1 MGGRV
6 FQRTAGLTPGSTV
19 ENVLVE
25 GRARGYVMRRSAHF
39 LVWAEAGEEVH
50 AAGDTLPW
58 AQITGMWEGPRGAA
72 ISDDEQWCV
81 VIGLG
86 FVAFPLRS
94 SADLRQHWRYP
105 RHQRW
110 ELHLPMKGDLADA
123 VMFTRVQPLDGHRFA
138 LSTRWGLG
146 NGWTTREWIY
156 DADTDTIG
164 DPHDIVNEEVR
175 RQAVR
180 TERSAHLAA
189 EPQLVAP
196 LRGDGAETTAEAGT
210 TFVPNPDGG
219 ERVLAKGQ
227 PVGYVLCRS
236 PRFVVWQELGSMIC
250 LEGDGLPW
258 LLLEDMYGGA
268 GAAAISDD
276 EEWCVVVGC
285 GFRARRL
292 SLGGEFRS
300 HGADPNDILWLSE
313 VEAVSGHTFRLR
325 GGAAGF
331 VVREYLYNADGDEF
345 RQVREWID
353 EERRARSQ
361 LMDAFEGL
369 RLAQIHVEPGG
380 LRLVFGD
387 KGNFHITFTDRIRVG
402 ATTYDLHTDAERSG
416 AREALTGVVGNR
428 VRRTSTSRFSARD
441 GSLDLQ
447 MNPPGRDSE
456 PGSLHN
462 PSFCIDVPTP
472 AATGAWSVST
482 PSGTLVS
489 PGDGGWPEDPHLQ
502 NRLLAR
508 ETSKHGD
515 PDPSRN
521 PKLGKGPV
529 R

>member
-1 MGGRV
+1 
-6 FQRTAGLTPGSTV
+6 
-19 ENVLVE
+19 
-25 GRARGYVMRRSAHF
+25 
-39 LVWAEAGEEVH
+39 
-50 AAGDTLPW
+50 
-58 AQITGMWEGPRGAA
+58 
-72 ISDDEQWCV
+72 
-81 VIGLG
+81 
-86 FVAFPLRS
+86 
-94 SADLRQHWRYP
+94 
-105 RHQRW
+105 
-110 ELHLPMKGDLADA
+110 MKGDLADA
-123 VMFTRVQPLDGHRFA
+123 VMFTCVQALGGHRFA

-164 DPHDIVNEEVR
+164 DPRDIVNEELR

-180 TERSAHLAA
+180 TERSEHLAG
-189 EPQLVAP
+189 ETQLVAP
-196 LRGDGAETTAEAGT
+196 LRSDGAETTAEAGT
-210 TFVPNPDGG
+210 TFVQTPDGG
-219 ERVLAKGQ
+219 ERVLSQGQ

-250 LEGDGLPW
+250 LEGDGMW
-258 LLLEDMYGGA
+258 LLLDDMYGGA

-325 GGAAGF
+325 SSDARF
-331 VVREYLYNADGDEF
+331 VVREYVYDADGDEF
-345 RQVREWID
+345 RQEREWID
-353 EERRARSQ
+353 EERRARTQ

-380 LRLVFGD
+380 LRLAFGD
-387 KGNFHITFTDRIRVG
+387 KENFQIAFTDHVRVG
-402 ATTYDLHTDAERSG
+402 ARTYDLHADAERSH
-416 AREALTGVVGNR
+416 AREALAGVIGNR
-428 VRRTSTSRFSARD
+428 VRRTSTSCFSARD

-462 PSFCIDVPTP
+462 PSFCIDVPAS

-482 PSGTLVS
+482 PTGTLVS
-489 PGDGGWPEDPHLQ
+489 PGEGGWPEDPNLRNQ
-502 NRLLAR
+502 LPAR
-508 ETSKHGD
+508 GTSKHGG

-521 PKLGKGPV
+521 PKRGTGPV
-529 R
+529 G